1 MTLEGSSV
9 FRVLVSPG
17 WRGFGLE
24 VPQEVSMR
32 WGQQVDAEQQQQQ
45 RTAGLPVEFTLR
57 GLSWP
62 VTLLRSHLLLKALTL
77 FAVSY

>member
-1 MTLEGSSV
+1 
-9 FRVLVSPG
+9 
-17 WRGFGLE
+17 
-24 VPQEVSMR
+24 MR

>member
-1 MTLEGSSV
+1 M
-9 FRVLVSPG
+9 SPG

-24 VPQEVSMR
+24 VSQEVSMR

-45 RTAGLPVEFTLR
+45 RRTVGLPVEFTLR

-62 VTLLRSHLLLKALTL
+62 VALLRSHLLLKALTL
-77 FAVSY
+77 FVVSH

>member
-1 MTLEGSSV
+1 
-9 FRVLVSPG
+9 
-17 WRGFGLE
+17 
-24 VPQEVSMR
+24 MR

-45 RTAGLPVEFTLR
+45 REDSGTASGVHVTE

-62 VTLLRSHLLLKALTL
+62 VALLRLHLLLKALTL

>member
-1 MTLEGSSV
+1 
-9 FRVLVSPG
+9 
-17 WRGFGLE
+17 
-24 VPQEVSMR
+24 MR

-45 RTAGLPVEFTLR
+45 QRRTVGLPVEFTLR

-62 VTLLRSHLLLKALTL
+62 VALLRSHLLLKALTL